1 MKFLELK
8 DISERYLELVNPTSP
23 EKILTVGRVLG
34 LKEDDRVID
43 FGSGYGEVLALW
55 AQHFGITGIGIDL
68 REKACKRARAKMAE
82 GGLAD
87 RIEIVCG
94 NAAGYAFEPYA
105 FDVAACIG
113 ASFIWNGYR
122 PALGKLKEAI
132 KPNGKV
138 AIGEPS
144 WRTTAVPP
152 EYSRNETVHTEY
164 ELLRIAREEGFDF
177 EYVVRAGH
185 DDWDHYEAG
194 NWRGLVC
201 WIDEN
206 PDHPERQQVIE
217 HLHQSQDEY
226 TRYAREYFGWA
237 IYVLNPV
244 HYAA

>member
-34 LKEDDRVID
+34 LNEGSHVID

-55 AQHFGITGIGIDL
+55 AQHFGISGIGIDL

-87 RIEIVCG
+87 RIQIVCG
-94 NAAGYAFEPYA
+94 NAAGYAFEPHA

-164 ELLRIAREEGFDF
+164 ELLHIAREEGFDF

-194 NWRGLVC
+194 NWRGLVR

-206 PDHPERQQVIE
+206 PDHPERQGVIE

-237 IYVLNPV
+237 IYVLHPV
-244 HYAA
+244 HYRA

>member
-1 MKFLELK
+1 MNFLELK
-8 DISERYLELVNPTSP
+8 DISERCLELVNPTSP
-23 EKILTVGRVLG
+23 EKILIVGRVLG
-34 LKEDDRVID
+34 LNEGDHVID

-55 AQHFGITGIGIDL
+55 AQHFGISGIGIDL
-68 REKACKRARAKMAE
+68 REKACERARRKMAE

-87 RIEIVCG
+87 RIQIVCG
-94 NAAGYAFEPYA
+94 NAAEYPFEAHA
-105 FDVAACIG
+105 FDAAACIG

-122 PALGKLKEAI
+122 PALRKLKEAI

-138 AIGEPS
+138 AIGEPY

-194 NWRGLVC
+194 NWRGLVR

-244 HYAA
+244 HD

>member
-1 MKFLELK
+1 MNFLELK
-8 DISERYLELVNPTSP
+8 DISERCLELVNPTSP

-34 LKEDDRVID
+34 LKEGDRVID
-43 FGSGYGEVLALW
+43 FGSGYGEMLALW
-55 AQHFGITGIGIDL
+55 AQHFGISGIGIDL
-68 REKACKRARAKMAE
+68 REKACERARRKMAE
-82 GGLAD
+82 DGLAD
-87 RIEIVCG
+87 RIQIVCG
-94 NAAGYAFEPYA
+94 NAAEYPFEAHA
-105 FDVAACIG
+105 FDAAACIG

-122 PALGKLKEAI
+122 PALRKLKEAI

-138 AIGEPS
+138 AIGEPY

-164 ELLRIAREEGFDF
+164 ELLRIAREERFDF

-194 NWRGLVC
+194 NWRGLVR

-244 HYAA
+244 HD